1 MKELKIFFWFDWTMW
16 KWKSCL
22 PSYRANLEI
31 QEERLPNARLDL
43 TCFIEWKGKWH
54 ILKRQTLAS
63 SIHWLSESETEAT
76 YVFVEA
82 ENNTGIVVECNT
94 SQASDYQELED
105 GSM

>member
-1 MKELKIFFWFDWTMW
+1 MN
-16 KWKSCL
+16 WKSLFDLIELCENGSLVCL
-22 PSYRANLEI
+22 AIGQTWKI
-31 QEERLPNARLDL
+31 QEDRLPNARLDL